1 MHTTPVAL
9 VGLGSY
15 LPPQRITNA
24 ALCERLDT
32 TDEWIT
38 SRTGIRSRHWAGPG
52 VATGDLAVE
61 AGHRALKSAGIE
73 AGAGAVDLVVLA
85 TTTPDNPCPATAPD
99 VASRLGLG
107 PVAAYDIAA
116 VCSGFLYA
124 LAAASAY
131 IAAGQAQ
138 RALVIG
144 AETYSTILNPSDRTT
159 NVIFGDGAGA
169 VVLSA
174 ASNHDDHDHHD
185 RAGLLLGFDLGSD
198 GSGRDLITIPGG
210 GSRQRATTSMPDA
223 DDRYFTMQGKHVFT
237 QAVNR
242 MTESS
247 QTVLDRLGWTAEEV
261 DWLVGHQANVRI
273 LNAVARGLGIPAER
287 AVINLDKVGNTSAA
301 SIPLALADA
310 AANGSLTPGSRVL
323 LTAFGGG
330 LTWGAAAL
338 TWPDIV
344 PA

>member
-1 MHTTPVAL
+1 VHTTPVAL

-15 LPPQRITNA
+15 LPPQRITNE

-61 AGHRALKSAGIE
+61 AGHRALKSAGLE
-73 AGAGAVDLVVLA
+73 AGPGAVDLVVLA
-85 TTTPDNPCPATAPD
+85 TTTPDHPCPATAPD

-107 PVAAYDIAA
+107 PVAAYDLAA

-124 LAAASAY
+124 LAAASAS

-144 AETYSTILNPSDRTT
+144 AETYSTILNPTDRTT
-159 NVIFGDGAGA
+159 SVIFGDGAGA

-174 ASNHDDHDHHD
+174 ASGHDE
-185 RAGLLLGFDLGSD
+185 AGLLLGVELGSD
-198 GSGRDLITIPGG
+198 GTGRDLISIPGG
-210 GSRQRATTSMPDA
+210 GSRQRAGTPTPGA
-223 DDRYFTMQGKHVFT
+223 DDRYFTMQGKQVFT

-247 QTVLDRLGWTAEEV
+247 QTVLDRLGWAADQV

-310 AANGSLTPGSRVL
+310 ATNGSLAPGARVL

-330 LTWGAAAL
+330 LTWGAVAL

>member
-1 MHTTPVAL
+1 MDNTAVAL

-15 LPPQRITNA
+15 LPPQRISNET
-24 ALCERLDT
+24 LCARLDT

-38 SRTGIRSRHWAGPG
+38 SRTGIKNRHWAGPG

-61 AGHRALKSAGIE
+61 AGHRALKSAGLE
-73 AGAGAVDLVVLA
+73 PGTGAVDLVVLA

-107 PVAAYDIAA
+107 HVPAYDIAA

-124 LAAASAY
+124 LAAASAH
-131 IAAGQAQ
+131 IHTGLAK

-144 AETYSTILNPSDRTT
+144 AETYSTILNPADRTT

-174 ASNHDDHDHHD
+174 VPADEGDGN
-185 RAGLLLGFDLGSD
+185 GLLLDMDLGSD
-198 GSGRDLITIPGG
+198 GTGRNLITIPAG
-210 GSRQRATTSMPDA
+210 GSRQRATTPVPA
-223 DDRYFTMQGKHVFT
+223 DDEQYFTMQGKKVFT

-242 MTESS
+242 MTQSS
-247 QTVLDRLGWTAEEV
+247 RTVLDRLGWSADQV

-273 LNAVARGLGIPAER
+273 LNSVARGLGIPEER

-310 AANGSLTPGSRVL
+310 AADGSLRPGARVL

-330 LTWGAAAL
+330 LTWGSVAL

>member
-1 MHTTPVAL
+1 MTVHTTPVAL

-15 LPPQRITNA
+15 LPPQRITNE

-38 SRTGIRSRHWAGPG
+38 TRTGIRSRHWAGPG

-61 AGHRALKSAGIE
+61 AGHRALKSAGLE
-73 AGAGAVDLVVLA
+73 AGPGAVDLVVLA
-85 TTTPDNPCPATAPD
+85 TTTPDNPCPATSPD
-99 VASRLGLG
+99 VAARLGLG

-116 VCSGFLYA
+116 VCSGFIYA
-124 LAAASAY
+124 LAAASAH
-131 IAAGQAQ
+131 IVAGQAQ

-144 AETYSTILNPSDRTT
+144 AETYSTILNPADRTT

-169 VVLSA
+169 VLLSA
-174 ASNHDDHDHHD
+174 APDSD
-185 RAGLLLGFDLGSD
+185 RPGLLLDLDLGSD
-198 GSGRDLITIPGG
+198 GTGRDLITIPAG
-210 GSRQRATTSMPDA
+210 GSRQRATTPEPDA
-223 DDRYFTMQGKHVFT
+223 DDCYFTMQGKQVFT

-242 MTESS
+242 MTASS
-247 QTVLDRLGWTAEEV
+247 QTVLDRLGWGAGEV

-287 AVINLDKVGNTSAA
+287 AVVNLDRVGNTSAA

-310 AANGSLTPGSRVL
+310 AASGALTPGARVL

-330 LTWGAAAL
+330 LTWGSAAL

-344 PA
+344 PV

>member
-1 MHTTPVAL
+1 MHKQAVAL

-15 LPPQRITNA
+15 LPPQRITNE

-61 AGHRALKSAGIE
+61 AGHRALKSAGLA
-73 AGAGAVDLVVLA
+73 AGPDAVDLVVLA
-85 TTTPDNPCPATAPD
+85 TTTPDHPCPATAPD

-107 PVAAYDIAA
+107 PVPAYDIAA

-124 LAAASAY
+124 LAAASAH
-131 IAAGQAQ
+131 ITAGLAR

-144 AETYSTILNPSDRTT
+144 AETYSTILDPADRTT

-174 ASNHDDHDHHD
+174 APGDDED
-185 RAGLLLGFDLGSD
+185 GLLLGMDLGSD
-198 GSGRDLITIPGG
+198 GAGRDLITIPAG
-210 GSRQRATTSMPDA
+210 GSRQRATPGTAVD
-223 DDRYFTMQGKHVFT
+223 DDRYFTMHGKQVFT

-247 QTVLDRLGWTAEEV
+247 QTVLDQLGWEADQV

-273 LNAVARGLGIPAER
+273 LNAVARGLGIPPER
-287 AVINLDKVGNTSAA
+287 AVINLDRVGNTSAA

-310 AANGSLTPGSRVL
+310 ASNGSLVSGARVL

-330 LTWGAAAL
+330 LTWGAVAL
-338 TWPDIV
+338 TWPDITAV
-344 PA
+344 

>member
-1 MHTTPVAL
+1 MPTTPVAL

-15 LPPQRITNA
+15 LPPQRITNE

-38 SRTGIRSRHWAGPG
+38 TRTGIRSRHWAGPG

-61 AGHRALKSAGIE
+61 AGHRALKSAGLE
-73 AGAGAVDLVVLA
+73 AEPGAVDIVVLA
-85 TTTPDNPCPATAPD
+85 TTTPDNPCPATCPD
-99 VASRLGLG
+99 VAARLGLG
-107 PVAAYDIAA
+107 PIAAYDIAA

-124 LAAASAY
+124 LAAASAH
-131 IAAGQAQ
+131 ITAGQAR

-144 AETYSTILNPSDRTT
+144 AETYSTILNPADRTT

-174 ASNHDDHDHHD
+174 ASDDTED
-185 RAGLLLGFDLGSD
+185 GLVLDIDLGSD
-198 GSGRDLITIPGG
+198 GTGRDLITIPGG
-210 GSRQRATTSMPDA
+210 GSRQRATTSAPDA
-223 DDRYFTMQGKHVFT
+223 DDRYFTMQGKQVFT

-247 QTVLDRLGWTAEEV
+247 QTVLDRLGWTADQV

-273 LNAVARGLGIPAER
+273 LNSVARGLGIPAER
-287 AVINLDKVGNTSAA
+287 AVINLDRVGNTSAA

-310 AANGSLTPGSRVL
+310 AAKGSLTPGARVL

-344 PA
+344 PV